1 MRKQRPQPDLID
13 DDAPEWTAEDFAR
26 ARPASE
32 VIRQYFPK
40 EVADAVVF
48 MLTRPR
54 NVTIRDLVILPSNV
68 DL

>member
-40 EVADAVVF
+40 EVADA
-48 MLTRPR
+48 LLAPR
-54 NVTIRDLVILPSNV
+54 HPGSEPVAA
-68 DL
+68 